1 MQEEWSYE
9 SCTWALLTQYS
20 CHNPSEGIRGIK
32 QMESQ
37 GRGKETP
44 EIFPKERKNPKKMRN
59 GEMSDFLGVWSSL
72 HGLKQ
77 LILSMCKISV

>member
-1 MQEEWSYE
+1 
-9 SCTWALLTQYS
+9 
-20 CHNPSEGIRGIK
+20 
-32 QMESQ
+32 MESQ

-77 LILSMCKISV
+77 LILSVCKISV